1 MRRRT
6 CMKKYDVVVIG
17 AGNTGMFTAAALA
30 ISGVKPLVIEAHNLP
45 GGMATSFVR
54 GRFEFDATLHGHIE
68 ANMED
73 MARNDLML
81 ETEFPLYP
89 LDVEFVTLQD
99 GKVHKDFYDY
109 SRDLGSQLDEKY
121 PGKGYGKTWHNVI
134 PRINNVREATV
145 QVLNILGYLK
155 NKKGDEASI
164 LDTVKY
170 GLNIL
175 RKYPDLCKEGLQH
188 TQEFYDKYKVPV
200 YLRSFISMYWWYL
213 GTRLTDSPAFL
224 SFATTDFAYPY
235 AYVKDTAHSFMAELE
250 KKIRDNGGDILYN
263 TAVTKIEVQGKKVIG
278 LETSQG
284 DIRTDHVVSTIDPK
298 IAVGKLLSGDERFK
312 RRVMKKEQKFKENF
326 SFFMVY
332 LGLDAT
338 TEEIGID
345 VPHVIINEEL
355 DPNDL
360 FDHMTD
366 LDAPK
371 TIGFMCPNLITE
383 DVSPEGTCIV
393 SISVPVMSSVLEGLS
408 QKEYVKL
415 KNDYAK
421 KMIGKVEEYLGIDL
435 TSHIEE
441 IVVATPAT
449 FTRYASSSSGSLG
462 NYLSTSQFIKVR
474 ALTFM
479 MNRRIKGLEF
489 SGQFAGNIG
498 YMNMN
503 FGYRHG
509 RKLAKKILKEGR

>member
-1 MRRRT
+1 
-6 CMKKYDVVVIG
+6 MKKYDVVVIG

-30 ISGVKPLVIEAHNLP
+30 VSGVKPLVIEAHNLP

-68 ANMED
+68 ANMQD
-73 MARNDLML
+73 MAYNDLKL
-81 ETEFPLYP
+81 ETKFPLYP
-89 LDVEFVTLQD
+89 PDVELVTLQN
-99 GKVHKDFYDY
+99 GKVHRDFYD
-109 SRDLGSQLDEKY
+109 LTKNVGKQIDEKY
-121 PGKGYGKTWHNVI
+121 PGQGMGSIYNSVI
-134 PRINNVREATV
+134 PVINNVREATV

-155 NKKGDEASI
+155 NKAGNEASAW
-164 LDTVKY
+164 DTVKY

-175 RKYPDLCKEGLQH
+175 KKYPDLLKHGLQH
-188 TQEFYDKYKVPV
+188 TDTFYEKHRVPA
-200 YLRSFISMYWWYL
+200 YLKSFISMYWWYL

-224 SFATTDFAYPY
+224 SFATTDFNQPY
-235 AYVKDTAHSFMAELE
+235 AYVTNTAHSFMAEIE
-250 KKIRDNGGDILYN
+250 KMIRDNGGDIWYN
-263 TAVTKIEVQGKKVIG
+263 TAVTKICIKDRKVKG

-284 DIRTDHVVSTIDPK
+284 DYIEASHVVSTIDPK
-298 IAVGKLLSGDERFK
+298 MAFGKLLDGDDRFK
-312 RRVMKKEQKFKENF
+312 NRMLKKEKKFKENF

-332 LGLDAT
+332 LGLDAS

-393 SISVPVMSSVLEGLS
+393 SISIPVMSSVLEGLS
-408 QKEYVKL
+408 QKEYLRL
-415 KNDYAK
+415 KNEYAD
-421 KMIGKVEEYLGIDL
+421 KMIKKVEEYLGIDL
-435 TSHIEE
+435 SSHIEE
-441 IVVATPAT
+441 IVVASPAT
-449 FTRYASSSSGSLG
+449 FTRYASSASGSLG
-462 NYLSTSQFIKVR
+462 NYLSTAQFIKVR

-489 SGQFAGNIG
+489 GGQFTGNIG

-509 RKLAKKILKEGR
+509 KKLAKKILKEGR

>member
-1 MRRRT
+1 
-6 CMKKYDVVVIG
+6 MKKYDAVVIG

-68 ANMED
+68 ANMKD
-73 MARNDLML
+73 MAVNDLKL

-89 LDVEFVTLQD
+89 LDVQFVTLQE
-99 GKVHKDFYDY
+99 GKVHSDFYDY
-109 SRDLGSQLDEKY
+109 SDDVGRQLDEKY
-121 PGKGYGKTWHNVI
+121 PGKGYGNTFNKVI
-134 PRINNVREATV
+134 PIINNVREASI

-155 NKKGDEASI
+155 NKDGDEASA
-164 LDTVKY
+164 LDTVKF
-170 GLNIL
+170 GLSIL
-175 RKYPDLCKEGLQH
+175 KKYPDLLKEGLQH
-188 TQEFYDKYKVPV
+188 TENFYNKYKVPA

-213 GTRLTDSPAFL
+213 GTRLTDGPAFF
-224 SFATTDFAYPY
+224 SMATTDFAYPY
-235 AYVKDTAHSFMAELE
+235 AYVKDTAHSYLAELE
-250 KKIRDNGGDILYN
+250 RKIRENGGDILYN
-263 TAVTKIEVQGKKVIG
+263 TAVTKIEVRDRKVIG
-278 LETSQG
+278 VETSQG
-284 DIRTDHVVSTIDPK
+284 DYIRTDHVVSTIDPK
-298 IAVGKLLSGDERFK
+298 IAIGKLLEGNDRFK
-312 RRVMKKEQKFKENF
+312 KKMLKREQKFKENF

-332 LGLDAT
+332 LGLDAD
-338 TEEIGID
+338 TEEIGIK

-360 FDHMTD
+360 YDHMAD
-366 LDAPK
+366 LEAPK

-393 SISVPVMSSVLEGLS
+393 SISVPVQSSVLEGLS
-408 QKEYVKL
+408 QKEYIKL
-415 KNDYAK
+415 KNDYSQK
-421 KMIGKVEEYLGIDL
+421 IIHKVEEYLGIDL

-441 IVVATPAT
+441 IVVASPAT
-449 FTRYASSSSGSLG
+449 FTRYASSASGSLG

-474 ALTFM
+474 LLAAIV
-479 MNRRIKGLEF
+479 NRSIKGLQFTGQF
-489 SGQFAGNIG
+489 SGNLG

>member
-1 MRRRT
+1 
-6 CMKKYDVVVIG
+6 MKKYDAVVIG
-17 AGNTGMFTAAALA
+17 AGNTGLFTAAALA
-30 ISGVKPLVIEAHNLP
+30 ISGVKPLVIEAHNMP

-68 ANMED
+68 ANMKD
-73 MARNDLML
+73 MAVNDLKL

-89 LDVEFVTLQD
+89 LDVQFVTLQD
-99 GKVHKDFYDY
+99 GKVHNDFYDY
-109 SRDLGSQLDEKY
+109 SGDIGRQLDEKY
-121 PGKGYGKTWHNVI
+121 PGKGYGSTFNKVI
-134 PRINNVREATV
+134 PTINNVRAATI

-155 NKKGDEASI
+155 NKDGDEASAW
-164 LDTVKY
+164 DTVKF
-170 GLNIL
+170 GLGIVKKWPQL
-175 RKYPDLCKEGLQH
+175 VTQGLQH
-188 TQEFYDKYKVPV
+188 TQTFYNRNKVPE

-235 AYVKDTAHSFMAELE
+235 AYVKDTAHSFLAELE
-250 KKIRDNGGDILYN
+250 RKIRDNGGDILYN
-263 TAVTKIEVQGKKVIG
+263 TAVTKIEVRDRKVIG
-278 LETSQG
+278 VETSQG
-284 DIRTDHVVSTIDPK
+284 DYIRTDHVVSTIDPK
-298 IAVGKLLSGDERFK
+298 IAIGNLLEGDDRF
-312 RRVMKKEQKFKENF
+312 RRSVMKKERKFKENF

-338 TEEIGID
+338 TEEIGIK

-360 FDHMTD
+360 HDHMTD

-408 QKEYVKL
+408 QKEYIKL
-415 KNDYAK
+415 KNEYSER
-421 KMIGKVEEYLGIDL
+421 IIHKVEDYLGIDL

-441 IVVATPAT
+441 IVMATPAT
-449 FTRYASSSSGSLG
+449 FTRYASSTSGALG

-474 ALTFM
+474 LLTARI
-479 MNRRIKGLEF
+479 NRTIKGLQF
-489 SGQFAGNIG
+489 TGQFSGNIG